1 MLVLISGPNSSGKSL
16 FAEGLISRA
25 GSERFYIATMV
36 PRTEDNRRRIEKH
49 RAQRQGLNF
58 TTLELPYEVG
68 SAPVTPGSAVLLED
82 VSNLMANAF
91 FDRGWGADDILRDI
105 LALSR
110 RCSLLVAVT
119 ISGLNA
125 DGYDG
130 ETADYISALT
140 SLNQALLREADL
152 AAEMRAGKPDY
163 RKGNWNELV

>member
-16 FAEGLISRA
+16 FAEGLISRT
-25 GSERFYIATMV
+25 GGDRFYIATMV
-36 PRTEDNRRRIEKH
+36 PQTEDNRRRIEKH
-49 RAQRQGLNF
+49 RAQRQGLHF
-58 TTLELPYEVG
+58 TTLELPYGVG

-91 FDRGWGADDILRDI
+91 FDRGRGPEDVLRDI

-119 ISGLNA
+119 ISGLSA

-130 ETADYISALT
+130 ETADYIAALT

-152 AAEMRAGKPDY
+152 AAEMRDGNPDY
-163 RKGNWNELV
+163 RKGNWNEFV